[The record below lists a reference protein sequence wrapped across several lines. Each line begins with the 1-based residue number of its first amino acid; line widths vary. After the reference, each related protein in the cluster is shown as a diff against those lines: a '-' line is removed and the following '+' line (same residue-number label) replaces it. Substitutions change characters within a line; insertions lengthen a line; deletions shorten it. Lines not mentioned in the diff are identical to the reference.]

1 MIPLRDRICG
11 VLLAAAIAA
20 VLAATIFYS
29 F

>member
-1 MIPLRDRICG
+1 MTPLRDRIYG
-11 VLLAAAIAA
+11 ALLAAAIAA

>member
-1 MIPLRDRICG
+1 MIPLRDRIYS